1 MFKIIIEKKSINTID
16 FSSKLFP
23 KDKKKLDRKDKN
35 KKIIN
40 NLVFIKT
47 VFDK

>member
-16 FSSKLFP
+16 FSSKLLSR
-23 KDKKKLDRKDKN
+23 DKNKLDTKDKN
-35 KKIIN
+35 KKIIK

>member
-16 FSSKLFP
+16 FSSKLFL
-23 KDKKKLDRKDKN
+23 KDKNKLDRKDKN